1 MIRIG
6 IVVQTESK
14 PCRDM
19 MLGLMDFLGTHPEV
33 RIRLFHASPATTVE
47 NLAAFASFGLDGL
60 FLCGLAKDLV
70 YRFLKICPD
79 HPPVAL
85 CVYTLP
91 ADTDFDDYSPGV
103 VVIVDNAAIG
113 RQAADFLLNRGL
125 SNFAFFGSQAR
136 RENIAGELRCAA
148 FGARIRAVLGER
160 GTFAQWFMGTQMP
173 NGDYWDP
180 DGEDVGRWVSSLPL
194 PCGVFANGDRE
205 AFILERVCLR
215 LGIDIPGQMEILG
228 FNNTNALCERAK
240 PPLTSLELDY
250 GPCAESAITMLL
262 ALIANPALPREDRIS
277 RVSTCRLAERG
288 STSVSRNRG
297 NIVTR
302 AREYIRVHACE
313 GIGVPDVVNHLGV
326 SRRLLEKL
334 MREATGHTPLEL
346 IQAVRL
352 DSCRHLLETT
362 SLPITEVLQRS
373 GYPLT
378 ANPNRVFRAAFGM
391 SMTAY
396 RAAHRR

>member
-6 IVVQTESK
+6 IVIQTEFK

-19 MLGLMDFLGTHPEV
+19 MLGVMNFLETHPEV
-33 RIRLFHASPATTVE
+33 SLRLFHASPATTVE
-47 NLAAFASFGLDGL
+47 NLAKFASFDLDGL

-70 YRFLKICPD
+70 YRFLESCPD
-79 HPPVAL
+79 HPPVSV

-91 ADTDFDDYSPGV
+91 ADTDFNDYGPGV

-113 RQAADFLLNRGL
+113 CQAADFLLDRGL
-125 SNFAFFGSQAR
+125 SNFAFFGSLTR
-136 RENIAGELRCAA
+136 RESIAGELRCAA

-160 GTFAQWFMGTQMP
+160 GTFTQWFMGTQMP

-180 DGEDVGRWVSSLPL
+180 EGEEVGRWVSSLPL
-194 PCGVFANGDRE
+194 PCGVFTNGDRE
-205 AFILERVCLR
+205 AFLLERVCLR
-215 LGIDIPGQMEILG
+215 LGIDIPGQMEILSI
-228 FNNTNALCERAK
+228 NNSNGLCEQAK

-250 GPCAESAITMLL
+250 GACAQSVITMLL
-262 ALIANPALPREDRIS
+262 ELIADPNLPRERRVD
-277 RVSTCRLAERG
+277 RVSTCRLVERG

-297 NIVTR
+297 NLVTR

-313 GIGVPDVVNHLGV
+313 GIGVRDVVEHLGV

-334 MREATGHTPLEL
+334 VRESTGRTLLEL
-346 IQAVRL
+346 MQPVKL
-352 DSCRHLLETT
+352 ESCRHLLETT
-362 SLPITEVLQRS
+362 NLPITEVVQRS
-373 GYPLT
+373 GYSLT
-378 ANPNRVFRAAFGM
+378 SHPGRLFHKTYGM
-391 SMTAY
+391 SMKAW